1 MIVRDDR
8 RRDKRKML
16 GTRITRL
23 RPGQSAA
30 TVRGILL
37 GCLILLAASPIS
49 AESIL
54 LRNGT
59 SFDGRI
65 TSQTVSNIIV
75 ATSTGTRRIAKS
87 QVARIQYV
95 PFTEAQK
102 RQQRAKYIRQYQAW
116 KKRQEEIRR
125 TKMEQE
131 QKERELAAI
140 EEQIRQKKLEEAKE
154 KADRAEALR
163 ELVETGKME
172 KPDGEPIS
180 YWDFAWRSAVLP
192 GWGHF
197 YIGRPVFGSI
207 YSVGTVALLAGVY
220 ETRRVAL
227 RAVDINEKEVQRNFI
242 LSVTPNQFS
251 FEQRAF
257 YSYYANGKAFL
268 DYQAKVDRYHQS
280 LYALGVFYG
289 VQLLH
294 IIYNGIAW
302 ENGLLIVDGRFE
314 PEIGEWRTDL
324 TVARKSYGPY
334 RMGKALKGQRGASVR
349 EEVYAKATL
358 TYYF

>member
-1 MIVRDDR
+1 MTDERVYDGHGRVERTPAPR
-8 RRDKRKML
+8 RNP
-16 GTRITRL
+16 RIWL
-23 RPGQSAA
+23 RNAFLCASF
-30 TVRGILL
+30 
-37 GCLILLAASPIS
+37 LLAISSLS

-54 LRNGT
+54 LRNGQ

-65 TSQTVSNIIV
+65 TSQTVSEIIV
-75 ATSTGTRRIAKS
+75 VTSTGTRRIPKN
-87 QVARIQYV
+87 QIARIQYV

-102 RQQRAKYIRQYQAW
+102 QQQRAEYIRQYQAW

-125 TKMEQE
+125 QKMAEE
-131 QKERELAAI
+131 QKKKELAAI

-154 KADRAEALR
+154 RADRAEALR
-163 ELVETGKME
+163 ELVDTGKME

-192 GWGHF
+192 GWGHY
-197 YIGRPVFGSI
+197 YIDRPVFGTI

-220 ETRRVAL
+220 QTRRIAL
-227 RAVDINEKEVQRNFI
+227 KAVDINEREVQRNFI
-242 LSVTPNQFS
+242 LSITPNQFS

-257 YSYYANGKAFL
+257 YAYYANGRAFL
-268 DYQAKVDRYHQS
+268 DYQAKVDRYHYS

-302 ENGLLIVDGRFE
+302 ENGLLIVQDSQNQPRAGQWR
-314 PEIGEWRTDL
+314 PEVTL
-324 TVARKSYGPY
+324 HTQQSP
-334 RMGKALKGQRGASVR
+334 GAPDESMAQTPDVR
-349 EEVYAKATL
+349 VRAGL